1 MNFFRRTA
9 ALICFA
15 VVPVLAETPLAL
27 KQVFPLPGVQGRFD
41 HFAQDKAGQRLFVA
55 AAGCHT
61 VEVLDLS
68 TGKMLASLT
77 GFGKP
82 TGWPGSRPAD
92 ALSGER

>member
-15 VVPVLAETPLAL
+15 T
-27 KQVFPLPGVQGRFD
+27 GY
-41 HFAQDKAGQRLFVA
+41 
-55 AAGCHT
+55 HT

-92 ALSGER
+92 ALSGGR